1 MAKKKINSQ
10 DVIQI
15 IILAVFVISILGWLV
30 WSIYQAF
37 WMPEKPE
44 KTIKFEVTGVLN
56 SENASTLV
64 QIHYECIKYCLSH
77 VQSSYPKECWEQ
89 CSLLGKELCKNG

>member
-1 MAKKKINSQ
+1 MKKKYKFQEIINAT
-10 DVIQI
+10 ILILFI
-15 IILAVFVISILGWLV
+15 IGILGWLI

-37 WMPEKPE
+37 WMPEKPAQ
-44 KTIKFEVTGVLN
+44 TIKFEVTGVLN

-77 VQSSYPKECWEQ
+77 VQSSYPKDCWEQ
-89 CSLLGKELCKNG
+89 CSLLGQEGCKNG